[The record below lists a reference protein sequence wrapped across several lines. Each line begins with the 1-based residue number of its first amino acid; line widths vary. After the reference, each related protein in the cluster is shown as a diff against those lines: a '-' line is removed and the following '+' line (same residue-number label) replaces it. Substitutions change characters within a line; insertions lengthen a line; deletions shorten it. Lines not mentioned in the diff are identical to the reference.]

1 VANENVNVHVAKL
14 QDLLGFDPGKKDNI
28 TTDAFKEVVAEI
40 QAERQ
45 KAIKEKAKA
54 QLLRAMELRDQKDK
68 SDREYAAASKKWD
81 KEMGKTLRGIEAML
95 TGKPV
100 EEEKEEEKKE

>member
-1 VANENVNVHVAKL
+1 MANEVNTHVGKL
-14 QDLLGFDPGKKDNI
+14 QEMLGFDPAKKDNI
-28 TTDAFKEVVAEI
+28 TSEAFKEVVAEI

-45 KAIKEKAKA
+45 KVIKEKAKT

-68 SDREYAAASKKWD
+68 ADRDYAAASKKWD

-100 EEEKEEEKKE
+100 DEEKEEEKKE